1 MKYAVYMSFLS
12 ICALVLGSMLGNKAV
27 GTEGFSW
34 LGYSKTFAFEPGTF
48 LDLDV
53 IKLTFGISITVN
65 VAQLLLVAVAII
77 VYYKTAPKIFAAK

>member
-12 ICALVLGSMLGNKAV
+12 ICALVLGSMLGNRAV
-27 GTEGFSW
+27 GTDGFSW

-53 IKLTFGISITVN
+53 LRLTFGISITVN
-65 VAQLLLVAVAII
+65 VAQLLLIIAAIVI
-77 VYYKTAPKIFAAK
+77 YYKTAPKLFAK